1 MADCLWGGDIVW
13 AGFEE
18 DFGEL
23 EPVVGE
29 GV

>member
-1 MADCLWGGDIVW
+1 MAYCFWGGDVIW

-18 DFGEL
+18 DFGDL
-23 EPVVGE
+23 QPVVGE